1 MTLGSLDQ
9 QVEQRMDAYRG
20 NPQQLEQRS
29 KMSKELMDALA
40 LQKLTSEKDA
50 AARELALTQ
59 QQNPKSVIA
68 QREQALLD
76 QTKKEMGSTVGELAN
91 RTAGTLGQKQA
102 VQQKGMRALAKK
114 AEVPAGTGGIRG
126 LPGLNLRG
134 GAGANPQAAGLANA
148 RMAQVAGQ
156 GGPRRMAQGG
166 VVGFQSG
173 EGVNLAPTPIG
184 RTVDRVQSDISEDLA
199 LSALRQRVAN
209 KFGIKAGVI
218 GAFTPQSDAQRAFAK
233 NVAANIDSYTPAQ
246 LLALDRIDPSELGVN
261 TALPFEQMASET
273 AVRDS
278 VRAVDSLTGRG
289 LAQGMGPM
297 SSPPSPVAPIAD
309 LEIPEVDAPIQ
320 TEAFKMPP
328 TLGKSTA
335 VGTPSP
341 QNIGGIA
348 DAIDVFGNRGVSK
361 RGSASGTD
369 GGAGGGLESIMMNSA
384 AIADKITGRKDKA
397 TRFDEMKQE
406 ALDKEAELFDPA
418 MERSNRLTDF
428 LVGGAG
434 TTTLGGLAKGAV
446 GASRATQEKQNAA
459 TMKRMADRF
468 ATEVTGMQVD
478 AGLAG
483 ASLSLGTAV
492 FNQAE
497 QSKRTAQQIAANKS
511 TAKLNAET
519 EKIKL
524 EHAALSDAQ
533 KIKIQDRLARVA
545 ERGADTTAA
554 ELKLREQKEAAR
566 VSELDAKTR
575 RETQLAADKAVLKE
589 WTEYT
594 SFIME
599 LSSEFLDDAR
609 EDIQNE
615 ITRLSESTTV
625 GNKDQQTETNAQI
638 AKLNEQLNSAGY
650 MSGLATLKAN
660 QFISAVLGGE
670 AFLDRY
676 DSLVPMVQD
685 SLNRARQA
693 QGITGQAGLNVTDS
707 TYRE

>member
-1 MTLGSLDQ
+1 
-9 QVEQRMDAYRG
+9 
-20 NPQQLEQRS
+20 
-29 KMSKELMDALA
+29 
-40 LQKLTSEKDA
+40 
-50 AARELALTQ
+50 
-59 QQNPKSVIA
+59 
-68 QREQALLD
+68 
-76 QTKKEMGSTVGELAN
+76 
-91 RTAGTLGQKQA
+91 
-102 VQQKGMRALAKK
+102 
-114 AEVPAGTGGIRG
+114 
-126 LPGLNLRG
+126 
-134 GAGANPQAAGLANA
+134 
-148 RMAQVAGQ
+148 
-156 GGPRRMAQGG
+156 
-166 VVGFQSG
+166 
-173 EGVNLAPTPIG
+173 
-184 RTVDRVQSDISEDLA
+184 
-199 LSALRQRVAN
+199 
-209 KFGIKAGVI
+209 
-218 GAFTPQSDAQRAFAK
+218 
-233 NVAANIDSYTPAQ
+233 
-246 LLALDRIDPSELGVN
+246 
-261 TALPFEQMASET
+261 
-273 AVRDS
+273 
-278 VRAVDSLTGRG
+278 
-289 LAQGMGPM
+289 
-297 SSPPSPVAPIAD
+297 
-309 LEIPEVDAPIQ
+309 
-320 TEAFKMPP
+320 
-328 TLGKSTA
+328 
-335 VGTPSP
+335 
-341 QNIGGIA
+341 
-348 DAIDVFGNRGVSK
+348 
-361 RGSASGTD
+361 
-369 GGAGGGLESIMMNSA
+369 
-384 AIADKITGRKDKA
+384 
-397 TRFDEMKQE
+397 
-406 ALDKEAELFDPA
+406 
-418 MERSNRLTDF
+418 
-428 LVGGAG
+428 
-434 TTTLGGLAKGAV
+434 
-446 GASRATQEKQNAA
+446 
-459 TMKRMADRF
+459 MADRF

-676 DSLVPMVQD
+676 DSLVPMVQ
-685 SLNRARQA
+685 
-693 QGITGQAGLNVTDS
+693 V
-707 TYRE
+707 